1 MSEPEE
7 KIVRSSAVLISSGK
21 KVRLYRSIDEVPSR
35 LRKRLI
41 ESTSSINA
49 GTILIA
55 NRAGRERILEALRR
69 LPRGARKQI
78 MSALKGE
85 TEEPRAGSRRRRRL
99 AALALS
105 LATAAALWYLLAFWW
120 RV

>member
-7 KIVRSSAVLISSGK
+7 KIVRSSSVLISSGK
-21 KVRLYRSIDEVPSR
+21 KVRLYRSIEEVPSR

-41 ESTSSINA
+41 ESTNGINA

-69 LPRGARKQI
+69 LPRGARQQI

-85 TEEPRAGSRRRRRL
+85 AEAPRTGRRRRRL

-105 LATAAALWYLLAFWW
+105 LATAAALCYLLASWW